1 MCTQQCIC
9 TFRVHAPR
17 ARSDG
22 SSNLVDSC
30 NVLAGGRIAPR
41 PPAPRRLVTHA
52 VYNVGGGDRYHA
64 PDRRSKKQYLTA
76 GRASTLVDAWSTLV
90 AARGGHRRGHGAY
103 LATPG
108 RRESAIHD
116 CQKSND
122 ARTRR
127 PARPPPPH
135 INRIVVGVVARG
147 TNISRMSSLHE
158 RLIAGSRRRG
168 FAVCSIVRIVDSYSK
183 NAPPPPLG

>member
-22 SSNLVDSC
+22 SSNLVQR
-30 NVLAGGRIAPR
+30 AGRRPDRPASAGAAKTCDTRCVQCRRGRSLPR
-41 PPAPRRLVTHA
+41 PGSTIEKAIFNRRASQH
-52 VYNVGGGDRYHA
+52 
-64 PDRRSKKQYLTA
+64 A
-76 GRASTLVDAWSTLV
+76 GRRFWSTLV

-183 NAPPPPLG
+183 NAPRPPLG